1 MLTNRCREDASGRTM
16 RHPQDV
22 FSAPRKILFVVGSMP
37 LTHPRQSPDDDSGG
51 GYEVTR
57 LDLGRL
63 HPSRPGLVTIATTVD
78 DGLITSSRINIGN
91 LHRGDEKLFEVRDYR
106 QIPMLASRHDWT
118 APFIGETGA
127 AHAIE
132 EAMGITIPTRV
143 AWIRTLLAEF
153 SRITSHLI
161 FLSWVGHHCDDTDL
175 ENSIATTI
183 ENARRVWQRCSG
195 NRIHPMITRIGGL
208 RIYPVSE
215 WQPALGT
222 WLDEADA
229 LVPRLHTALDAATGV
244 RGVAV
249 IPADMIDRYGL
260 SGPVSR
266 ASGVDLDTRRRAAVY
281 NELSWP
287 DVATDSQGDAYSR
300 LTTLCNDAI
309 VSSSL
314 CRQILDRLPSVD
326 GPLETRLPTAIKA
339 PRGRTWTTMEA
350 PWGRAGYLLES
361 RGGTTPWRMALR
373 TPTFAN
379 VQVLEAVLPGTRVD
393 DVTAAIASLGWT
405 LGDLDK

>member
-1 MLTNRCREDASGRTM
+1 M

-37 LTHPRQSPDDDSGG
+37 LTHPRHDSGG

-161 FLSWVGHHCDDTDL
+161 FFVMG
-175 ENSIATTI
+175 
-183 ENARRVWQRCSG
+183 R
-195 NRIHPMITRIGGL
+195 P
-208 RIYPVSE
+208 
-215 WQPALGT
+215 
-222 WLDEADA
+222 
-229 LVPRLHTALDAATGV
+229 
-244 RGVAV
+244 
-249 IPADMIDRYGL
+249 
-260 SGPVSR
+260 
-266 ASGVDLDTRRRAAVY
+266 
-281 NELSWP
+281 
-287 DVATDSQGDAYSR
+287 
-300 LTTLCNDAI
+300 
-309 VSSSL
+309 SL
-314 CRQILDRLPSVD
+314 
-326 GPLETRLPTAIKA
+326 
-339 PRGRTWTTMEA
+339 
-350 PWGRAGYLLES
+350 
-361 RGGTTPWRMALR
+361 
-373 TPTFAN
+373 
-379 VQVLEAVLPGTRVD
+379 
-393 DVTAAIASLGWT
+393 
-405 LGDLDK
+405 